1 MAQLD
6 LEQVTHWFSRSKEK
20 ATVLQSVNLQLASHQ
35 IFALVG
41 ESGSGKTT
49 LGKVVVGLIEPQ
61 EGTVRFNGRSV
72 SDRHERKVYR
82 KSVQL
87 VHQDPYASL
96 NPTSKV
102 LDIIGGGLLRHGLAN
117 RKTVRAKVKE
127 ILADVGL
134 PANDDF
140 LLRYPNQLS
149 GGQRQR
155 VSIGRAIAVEPEI
168 VVADEAVSMLDV
180 SMRVSILDLL
190 LKLNRDRG
198 VGCLF
203 ITHDF
208 GVVRYFAEGQRIGV
222 MYRGAL
228 VETGPCEEVIAH
240 PNHPYTKLLLAS
252 MPVLDPRQNRA
263 RPRVAAS
270 AFQPVDTGGQG
281 CPFRARCPYA
291 QARCSEESPT
301 LDEVSEGHA
310 AACFFP
316 E

>member
-6 LEQVTHWFSRSKEK
+6 LEQVTHWFSRRQDQ
-20 ATVLQSVNLQLASHQ
+20 AAVLKGVNLQLASHQ

-49 LGKVVVGLIEPQ
+49 LGKVVVGLIDPQ
-61 EGTVRFNGRSV
+61 EGAVKFNGRPV
-72 SDRHERKVYR
+72 SDRRERRVYR

-102 LDIIGGGLLRHGLAN
+102 LDIIGGGLLRHGLAS
-117 RKTVRAKVKE
+117 RRTVRGKVKE

-155 VSIGRAIAVEPEI
+155 ISIGRAIAVEPEI
-168 VVADEAVSMLDV
+168 IVADEAVSMLDV

-240 PNHPYTKLLLAS
+240 PHHPYTKLLLAS
-252 MPVLDPRQNRA
+252 MPVLDPRENRT
-263 RPRVAAS
+263 RPRVAET
-270 AFQPVDTGGQG
+270 AFQVADAGGKG
-281 CPFRARCPYA
+281 CSFRIRCPYA
-291 QARCSEESPT
+291 QARCGEESPA
-301 LDEVSEGHA
+301 LDEVTAGHA

-316 E
+316 Q